1 MKIEIRIN
9 ERCISFGP
17 EINQHIYVQVLFT
30 ELSLKDSFWIT
41 NYCSEQL
48 SKSYRKFMKRMKLK

>member
-48 SKSYRKFMKRMKLK
+48 QNHIENL